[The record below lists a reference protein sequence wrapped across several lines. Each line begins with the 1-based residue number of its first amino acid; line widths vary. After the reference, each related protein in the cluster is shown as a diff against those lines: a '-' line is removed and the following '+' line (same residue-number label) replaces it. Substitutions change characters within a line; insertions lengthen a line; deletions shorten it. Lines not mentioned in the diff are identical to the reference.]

1 MKFVSEDVLLIHA
14 GKMLLFYNVKTQK
27 ENILIVSGNKIP
39 SVGNGNLNTLP
50 LDGVACV
57 GCCGIDLLALAEQP
71 PISKVIVCRYPDLK
85 VLVTF
90 IGKYLPNI
98 N

>member
-1 MKFVSEDVLLIHA
+1 VSEDVLLIHV

-27 ENILIVSGNKIP
+27 ENILIVSGNKIVP
-39 SVGNGNLNTLP
+39 SVDDGNLNILP

-71 PISKVIVCRYPDLK
+71 PISKVIVCRYPDFK

-90 IGKYLPNI
+90 IGKYLPYI